1 MFTFTVN
8 DPRVVDAETGR
19 VQQFLRGSEVA
30 AGFDLVAWPEEPI
43 ILHAGAPAELIPLGV
58 SLFIENPTVFG
69 AIYPRSGL
77 GHKKGLVCGNG
88 TGIIDADYQGPLSV
102 SAFNRNNP
110 SRFEPIK
117 INPGDRIAQIVFQ
130 TFVTPELL
138 RVDSFENSTER
149 ATGGFG
155 STGV

>member
-1 MFTFTVN
+1 MFRFTVN
-8 DPRVVDAETGR
+8 DPRVVDAESGR
-19 VQQFLRGSEVA
+19 VQQFLRGSDMA
-30 AGFDLVAWPEEPI
+30 AGFDLVAWPEEPVV
-43 ILHAGAPAELIPLGV
+43 LQAGEPAVLIPTGV

-77 GHKKGLVCGNG
+77 GHKHGLVCGNG
-88 TGIIDADYQGPLSV
+88 TGIIDADYQGPLFV
-102 SAFNRNNP
+102 SALNRNP
-110 SRFEPIK
+110 SGYSPIK

-130 TFVTPELL
+130 TFVAPELL
-138 RVDSFENSTER
+138 RVDNFENATSR